1 MFDYYRIQ
9 FMVYQQK
16 IYHYLNLHAIIQKST
31 YKKEREVSRVNP
43 VLKYRGG
50 KSREIPRFL
59 QYIPDDFDRYIEPF
73 FGGGAVYFYLEP
85 EVAIINDVNERLML
99 FYRQLRDSYP
109 EMRIQLDEVQKLYED
124 NQAVFKKLK
133 AQKPDERVPNAN
145 EDFYYRMREI
155 FNHSDDSYLDG
166 VVYFFINKTAY
177 SGMIRYNSSGEY
189 NVPFGRYPNL
199 NTQLVTEQHSQ
210 LLRGADLY
218 SLDYRQIFD
227 MVGEE
232 DFIFLDPPY
241 DCVFNDYGNIDM
253 MNGFDETEHRRL
265 AADFRNL
272 PCRTLMV
279 IGKTPLT
286 MELYG
291 DYVFDEYYKNYAV
304 NIKNRFNNDKMH
316 IVVKNY

>member
-1 MFDYYRIQ
+1 M
-9 FMVYQQK
+9 
-16 IYHYLNLHAIIQKST
+16 
-31 YKKEREVSRVNP
+31 NP

-73 FGGGAVYFYLEP
+73 LGGGAVYFYLEP
-85 EVAIINDVNERLML
+85 ENAIINDVNERLML
-99 FYRQLRDSYP
+99 FYRQLRDNYP
-109 EMRIQLDEVQKLYED
+109 EMRVQLDDIQRMYER
-124 NQAVFKKLK
+124 NQVAYKKLK
-133 AQKPDERVPNAN
+133 ARNPDERVPNYN
-145 EDFYYRMREI
+145 EDLYYKMRKL
-155 FNHSDDSYLDG
+155 FNYPDNSYLDG
-166 VVYFFINKTAY
+166 VIYFFINKTAY
-177 SGMIRYNSSGEY
+177 SGMIRYNNNGEY

-199 NTQLVTEQHSQ
+199 NTQLVTQQHSR
-210 LLRGADLY
+210 LLQAAELY
-218 SLDYRQIFD
+218 SFDYRQIFD
-227 MVGEE
+227 MAGNH

-253 MNGFDETEHRRL
+253 MNGFDETQHRRL

-272 PCRTLMV
+272 PCRALMI

-316 IVVKNY
+316 IIVKNY